1 MVNCQDVG
9 RHHDHHRNVE
19 CQQGPED
26 EEVLV
31 VHLANLLGRH
41 DVPDVEDGEDGYG
54 GGEEEAEAPGEN
66 NFVEDGMFA
75 PGPLAQWPSDTSVA
89 A

>member
-1 MVNCQDVG
+1 MPLARQAAQLLSLEVVHSEDVG

-54 GGEEEAEAPGEN
+54 G
-66 NFVEDGMFA
+66 
-75 PGPLAQWPSDTSVA
+75 W
-89 A
+89 